1 MVIANAEIENL
12 KSKLVEASE
21 GNKTQSEQPCEP
33 EIEFQHP
40 TDEPMEDE
48 PSEIDRV
55 RAELVIEKQARE
67 DATQAY
73 IKSNEEVISLR
84 QK

>member
-21 GNKTQSEQPCEP
+21 GNKTQPEQPCEP